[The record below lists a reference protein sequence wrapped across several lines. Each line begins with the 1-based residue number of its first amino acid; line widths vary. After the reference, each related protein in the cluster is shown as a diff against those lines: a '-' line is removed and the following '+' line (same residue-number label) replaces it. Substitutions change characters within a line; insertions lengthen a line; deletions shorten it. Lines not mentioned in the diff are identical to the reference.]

1 MSEDVGAAPRKKRR
15 ILKFVLVP
23 LVVIAILYLL
33 ALGGLRLQNSL
44 LPDDAPKIAMTPDDE
59 AWYAR
64 LGATAMGYDQIFTR
78 AGGKLVKLEIPEKTG
93 LLEPAEAARVLEGM
107 DALLLSGGGDVD
119 PELYGGERGTAELV
133 SRQRDDFEISLIAEA
148 RRRNIPILGV
158 CRGCQILNVAF
169 GGALIDLDDDKELKK
184 IHFGVKGH
192 PIEIEKE
199 SLLAA
204 IMHPGKIDNVK
215 SYHSQAVGR
224 LGKGVRAVARS
235 PEGTVEA
242 IEVSELE
249 NEWTVAVQW
258 HPEMTLNDELQFSL
272 IKTFVDEARRRRPVK
287 ETEQSADDTK

>member
-1 MSEDVGAAPRKKRR
+1 MSEDGSAAPGKKRR
-15 ILKFVLVP
+15 VLKLALVA
-23 LVVIAILYLL
+23 LVVIAALYLL

-44 LPDDAPKIAMTPDDE
+44 LPEDAPKIAITPDDE

-78 AGGKLVKLEIPEKTG
+78 AGGRLVKLKIPGKTG
-93 LLEPAEAARVLEGM
+93 LLQPAEAARVLEGM

-119 PELYGGERGTAELV
+119 PELYGGAPGIAELV

-148 RRRNIPILGV
+148 RRRKIPILGV

-169 GGALIDLDDDKELKK
+169 GGSLVDLDDNQELKK

-192 PIEIEKE
+192 PVEVEKE
-199 SLLAA
+199 SLLAK
-204 IMHPGKIDNVK
+204 IMNTGKIDNVK

-235 PEGTVEA
+235 PDGTVEA
-242 IEVSELE
+242 IEISELE

-272 IKTFVDEARRRRPVK
+272 IKAFVDEARRRRPVK
-287 ETEQSADDTK
+287 DAVQNTGDAR

>member
-1 MSEDVGAAPRKKRR
+1 MSEEGSAAPGKKRR
-15 ILKFVLVP
+15 VLKFALVA
-23 LVVIAILYLL
+23 LVVIAALYLL

-44 LPDDAPKIAMTPDDE
+44 LPEDAPKIAITPDDE

-78 AGGKLVKLEIPEKTG
+78 AGGRLVKLKIPGKTG
-93 LLEPAEAARVLEGM
+93 LLQPAEAARVLEGM

-119 PELYGGERGTAELV
+119 PELYGGAPGIAELV

-148 RRRNIPILGV
+148 RRRKIPILGV

-169 GGALIDLDDDKELKK
+169 GGSLVDLDDNQELKK

-192 PIEIEKE
+192 PVEVEKE
-199 SLLAA
+199 SLLAK
-204 IMHPGKIDNVK
+204 IMNTGKIDNVK

-235 PEGTVEA
+235 PDGTVEA
-242 IEVSELE
+242 IEISELE
-249 NEWTVAVQW
+249 DEWTVAVQW

-272 IKTFVDEARRRRPVK
+272 IKAFVDEARRRRPVK
-287 ETEQSADDTK
+287 DAVQNTGDAR